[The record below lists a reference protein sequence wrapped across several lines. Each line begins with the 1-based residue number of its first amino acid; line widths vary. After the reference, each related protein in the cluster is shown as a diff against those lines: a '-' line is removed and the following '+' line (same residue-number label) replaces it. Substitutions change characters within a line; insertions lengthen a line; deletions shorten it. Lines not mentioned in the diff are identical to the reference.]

1 MIRIGACGLWSLALL
16 LAATGCSTQR
26 LTDAGAAQPRVEIA
40 ATPYF
45 PQTDHH
51 CGPAALATVLGASGA
66 DASPEELAHQVYI
79 EGRRGSLQLELLA
92 AARRHDRLAYVLEP
106 SLPALLREL
115 EHGQPVLVLQ
125 NFGLASLPLWHYA
138 VVIGYDREHDA
149 FLLRSG
155 RHERQQL
162 AARRFLGTWQRADS
176 WAFIALRPGVLPA
189 DPDATRYLDA
199 AAALEAL
206 GNHGAVTP
214 AYEAAVRE
222 WSGDALAWFALA
234 NNRQALGQEAA
245 AETAYREV
253 LRLAP
258 AQIPARNNLALLLA
272 QRGCIDEARTIIE
285 PARAAAAAGGPFAAE
300 LADTL
305 HSIESRATASPAAC
319 EAR

>member
-1 MIRIGACGLWSLALL
+1 MIRIGARGLWSLALL

-26 LTDAGAAQPRVEIA
+26 LAGAGAAQPRVEIA
-40 ATPYF
+40 ATPFF

-66 DASPEELAHQVYI
+66 DASPEVLAHEVYI
-79 EGRRGSLQLELLA
+79 KGRKGSLQLELLA
-92 AARRHDRLAYVLEP
+92 AARRHDRIAYVLEP
-106 SLPALLREL
+106 TLPALLHEL
-115 EHGQPVLVLQ
+115 ERGQPVLVLQ
-125 NFGLASLPLWHYA
+125 NFGLSYLPLWHYA

-176 WAFIALRPGVLPA
+176 WAFIALRPGTLPA
-189 DPDATRYLDA
+189 DPDVVRYLEA

-206 GNHGAVTP
+206 GNHAVVTP
-214 AYEAAVRE
+214 AFEAAVKAWPANE
-222 WSGDALAWFALA
+222 LAWFALA
-234 NNRQALGQEAA
+234 NNRQALGQDAA

-272 QRGCIDEARTIIE
+272 QRGCRTEALAVLE
-285 PARAAAAAGGPFAAE
+285 PARVAAAGGPLAAE
-300 LADTL
+300 LTDTL
-305 HSIESRATASPAAC
+305 HTVESSSVSATAVC
-319 EAR
+319 DKQ